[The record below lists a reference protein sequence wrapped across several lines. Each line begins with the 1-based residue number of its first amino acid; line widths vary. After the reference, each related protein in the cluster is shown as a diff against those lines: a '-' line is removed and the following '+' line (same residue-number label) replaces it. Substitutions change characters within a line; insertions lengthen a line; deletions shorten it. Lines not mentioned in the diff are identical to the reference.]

1 MKGWEMK
8 RFQFSLETLLSL
20 RKEKEH
26 ECEIVLASAVGN
38 LAAIDSRI
46 EAARKAGNNAF
57 QSENFSLDA
66 LRARERLWVKSQSDR
81 KALEKP
87 RKEATKK
94 VDEARGMY
102 TEAHSRR
109 AALDKLRDKRKEQW
123 KFQSKQEEIKRLD
136 ETAKGAAARY
146 RLTGGEE

>member
-1 MKGWEMK
+1 MK

-26 ECEIVLASAVGN
+26 ECEIVLASAVGS
-38 LAAIDSRI
+38 LAAIDNRI
-46 EAARKAGNNAF
+46 EAARQAGNNAF
-57 QSENFSLDA
+57 QTDGLSLDA
-66 LRARERLWVKSQSDR
+66 LRVRERLWVKSQSDR
-81 KALEKP
+81 KSLEKP
-87 RKEATKK
+87 RKEAMKK
-94 VDEARGMY
+94 VDEARKMY
-102 TEAHSRR
+102 TEAHSSRS
-109 AALDKLRDKRKEQW
+109 ALDKLREKRREQW

>member
-1 MKGWEMK
+1 MK

-26 ECEIVLASAVGN
+26 ECEIILASAVGL
-38 LAAIDSRI
+38 LAGIDNRI
-46 EAARKAGNNAF
+46 EAARAAGNNAF
-57 QSENFSLDA
+57 QGGDISLDT
-66 LRARERLWVKSQSDR
+66 LRTRERLWVKSLNDR

-87 RKEATKK
+87 RKEAMKK
-94 VDEARGMY
+94 VDEARKMY
-102 TEAHSRR
+102 AEAHSNR
-109 AALDKLRDKRKEQW
+109 AVLDKLRNKRKEQW